1 MAGSFYDAFLSKMIN
16 STKSKSRG
24 CFFNILPL
32 KINTMNIKH
41 IALIILLISF
51 YQSNAQKI
59 YRTDEGHILMMTSV
73 DDKPVKAESHKLAL
87 YLDYDSKVVNG
98 VLDLKTLSTDIPE
111 VNSILQEQEDPL
123 MLRFTGTVPSED
135 FLSKRHD
142 PIDFNWLVTVT
153 YQGKSYMSQFKAT
166 ITHIEQGL
174 AMSCLISARGQV
186 LVSDT
191 GLESLIQGLDKA
203 IQVQFSQLVLKLE

>member
-1 MAGSFYDAFLSKMIN
+1 
-16 STKSKSRG
+16 
-24 CFFNILPL
+24 
-32 KINTMNIKH
+32 MNVKH
-41 IALIILLISF
+41 CILIILLVS
-51 YQSNAQKI
+51 YYKVNAQKI
-59 YRTDEGHILMMTSV
+59 YTTEEGHIMMMTLV
-73 DDKPVKAESHKLAL
+73 NDKPVKAESHKLAL

-123 MLRFTGTVPSED
+123 MLRFTGTVPSVD